1 MPTYEQNKKHIY
13 KWREQNRDKK
23 RELDKK
29 HKRKQ
34 YCWRQI
40 KTEFLHILII

>member
-13 KWREQNRDKK
+13 KWREQNREKHQRKRCCWKK
-23 RELDKK
+23 
-29 HKRKQ
+29 
-34 YCWRQI
+34 I

>member
-13 KWREQNRDKK
+13 KWREQNREKK
-23 RELDKK
+23 KELDKK
-29 HKRKQ
+29 HQRKK
-34 YCWRQI
+34 YCWKQI